1 MLWPKIAHPTDGL
14 MLAASHAVGVN
25 ALIEEEVATFLAEI
39 VLQRYPQFLTERY
52 GMVTEGIDA
61 VSVIEGVAK
70 KRGYR
75 LKGGDW
81 DYEKAAHTLLLDY
94 RSGALGRVSLE
105 SPQSRELL
113 LASYVPPVLLG
124 LGKSVDTGIVAE
136 EADIEPDEE

>member
-1 MLWPKIAHPTDGL
+1 
-14 MLAASHAVGVN
+14 
-25 ALIEEEVATFLAEI
+25 VATFLAELI
-39 VLQRYPQFLTERY
+39 LQRYPQYLTTRY
-52 GMVTEGIDA
+52 SINTDGIDA

-105 SPQSRELL
+105 TPQSRELL

-124 LGKSVDTGIVAE
+124 LGKSVDTGIIAE
-136 EADIEPDEE
+136 DEDQPEQE